1 MLKKL
6 VALSVFSLLSTPLFA
21 ADCSVEIEGND
32 AMQYNLKQ
40 IEVPAT
46 CKTFTVNLKHV
57 GTMPAGTMGHNWI
70 LTHSGDMQEVAM
82 EGMQAGPSKDY
93 IVDTD
98 ERIIAHTKL
107 IGGGES
113 DSVTFDVSKLKAG
126 ESYQYFCSF
135 PGHFA
140 LMNGQLTVK

>member
-6 VALSVFSLLSTPLFA
+6 VAVSVLSLLSAPLFA
-21 ADCSVEIEGND
+21 AECAVEIEGTD

-46 CKTFTVNLKHV
+46 CKEFTVTLKHV
-57 GTMPAGTMGHNWI
+57 GSLPVGAMGHNWI
-70 LTHSGDMQEVAM
+70 LTHAGDMQAVAM

-126 ESYQYFCSF
+126 EKYQYFCSF

-140 LMNGQLTVK
+140 LMNGELTLK